1 MPDFIKTGKLHIG
14 KKIKE
19 VWKSSRLKGTEFAA
33 LINKDRQVI
42 YDIFERETIDT
53 GLLQN
58 ISKVLQHDFFS
69 YYSEQNQ
76 IGMVKETKPEYGFA
90 TKDELAQ
97 VTRDLEN
104 FIKAEFA
111 KLREELPVKKGSAY
125 KTGSK

>member
-1 MPDFIKTGKLHIG
+1 MAKIHIG

-58 ISKVLQHDFFS
+58 ISKVLNHDFFT
-69 YYSEQNQ
+69 YYSQQNQ
-76 IGMVKETKPEYGFA
+76 IAPVKEVREPQAEYGYA
-90 TKDELAQ
+90 TKDDLQALTHTVQALA
-97 VTRDLEN
+97 RAIE
-104 FIKAEFA
+104 KM
-111 KLREELPVKKGSAY
+111 REELPKKPAAAPKKKAVKK
-125 KTGSK
+125 